1 MRSCQKSGHQETTKH
16 QMRHCQQNPDQI
28 LCYFVHVKRMEPY
41 RLPHQ
46 ALYARL
52 HGTRTP
58 GRPELCWVDNIAAD
72 VSKLTIVEQSTE
84 RETDISEDEDTRGC
98 PSM

>member
-1 MRSCQKSGHQETTKH
+1 MCHAAWH
-16 QMRHCQQNPDQI
+16 I
-28 LCYFVHVKRMEPY
+28 V
-41 RLPHQ
+41 
-46 ALYARL
+46 YARL

-84 RETDISEDEDTRGC
+84 LETDISEDEDTRGC